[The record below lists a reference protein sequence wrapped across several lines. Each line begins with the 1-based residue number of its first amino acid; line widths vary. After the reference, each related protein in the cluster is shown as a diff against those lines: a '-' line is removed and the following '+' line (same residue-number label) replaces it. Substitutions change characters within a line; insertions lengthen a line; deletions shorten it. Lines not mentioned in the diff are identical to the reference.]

1 MDSCL
6 PVTSVSCRLPQAT
19 PTSPGGA
26 SSVSSGSDVKVQ
38 GEQGRRQSYLASYNT
53 INMTNTATIQGRGW
67 PRSANLNAYAQS
79 IPYGQ
84 YQSNAQYFTN
94 DVYNENFDPS
104 LNGLSQSMA
113 GMMLQGADYSGAPK
127 QNIAGTASG
136 VANLAGVPASP
147 ANSGMF
153 YALPNGGFV
162 YSNVHGTQNT
172 YSQYLPGYGLGAAHS
187 GQFQQTPFQ
196 SLANNAPATPN
207 GPAWSVA
214 PHLAQEVPELTAP
227 RRTSLSSNEAD
238 SPRTPMFNNY
248 LGGYHAQMVGPS
260 PQSGDLGSL
269 AASNPDTR
277 YQFAKDRTGKPY
289 VEDFEAWTTMS
300 PVIPIAIPAIDSPG
314 GGRGTLEQI
323 IYNPNSTTNVYVR
336 GLHPET
342 SDEDLLAY
350 GKRFGKVDS
359 AKSIIDAA
367 TGLCKGFGFIKYL
380 NFNDAEN
387 CIRGFY
393 YRKYE
398 AKFARVGHNER
409 LKTLANPDNTN
420 LYLSNLPKSMN
431 EADLQAIFKSKHP
444 EYTIVNHKVLKDENG
459 LSRGV
464 GFARFETPEICHK
477 IIEEFSGMVLD
488 EAKNLRLQI
497 RYADTDEQKEFKAKT
512 AKSRQFKATEYT
524 RGIELFRGQLYGY
537 PSPTAA
543 CFGSPLQAN
552 MSASNGMWMSPS
564 PMSPTY
570 PWQSQY
576 AQSHPVMAGANTLI
590 NPVPLQARA
599 SARVKIESPS
609 MVATAKRSSTTLV
622 NSPTDSEE
630 EEPVPVSK
638 LDLAVPHEED
648 AYVSPTKSKL

>member
-1 MDSCL
+1 
-6 PVTSVSCRLPQAT
+6 
-19 PTSPGGA
+19 
-26 SSVSSGSDVKVQ
+26 
-38 GEQGRRQSYLASYNT
+38 
-53 INMTNTATIQGRGW
+53 MTNTATIQGRGW

-94 DVYNENFDPS
+94 EVYNENFDPS

-113 GMMLQGADYSGAPK
+113 GMMLQGADYGGAPK

-196 SLANNAPATPN
+196 SLANNPPATPN

-367 TGLCKGFGFIKYL
+367 TGLCKG
-380 NFNDAEN
+380 
-387 CIRGFY
+387 
-393 YRKYE
+393 
-398 AKFARVGHNER
+398 
-409 LKTLANPDNTN
+409 
-420 LYLSNLPKSMN
+420 
-431 EADLQAIFKSKHP
+431 
-444 EYTIVNHKVLKDENG
+444 
-459 LSRGV
+459 
-464 GFARFETPEICHK
+464 
-477 IIEEFSGMVLD
+477 
-488 EAKNLRLQI
+488 
-497 RYADTDEQKEFKAKT
+497 
-512 AKSRQFKATEYT
+512 
-524 RGIELFRGQLYGY
+524 
-537 PSPTAA
+537 
-543 CFGSPLQAN
+543 
-552 MSASNGMWMSPS
+552 
-564 PMSPTY
+564 
-570 PWQSQY
+570 
-576 AQSHPVMAGANTLI
+576 
-590 NPVPLQARA
+590 
-599 SARVKIESPS
+599 
-609 MVATAKRSSTTLV
+609 
-622 NSPTDSEE
+622 
-630 EEPVPVSK
+630 
-638 LDLAVPHEED
+638 
-648 AYVSPTKSKL
+648 